1 MAAAKRKKRFFNIEM
16 PLIKKTTQLQAFE
29 VKDLD
34 GKYIKYDLTRLFKGK
49 SMLITFKTVLEE
61 DEVHTKPKELR
72 LMPYYLRRMVRRG
85 TNYVEDSFS
94 TNSKDAQIRLKPF
107 LVTRRKV
114 SRAVRKNLRNTAKEF
129 IIEYIKEKDYNTICN
144 ELLDGILQKAMLP
157 KLKKVYPLS
166 FCDIRIFETKELEKI
181 DMEKASEMQEADKE
195 SADIQAS
202 NEENIQEETEEIKE
216 ETESNP
222 IEEET
227 PEKKE

>member
-85 TNYVEDSFS
+85 TNYVEDSFE
-94 TNSKDAQIRLKPF
+94 TECTDAIIKFKPF

-114 SRAVRKNLRNTAKEF
+114 SRAVRKALRNKTKEELIAWAKDLPSEALF
-129 IIEYIKEKDYNTICN
+129 DEILKNKIQR
-144 ELLDGILQKAMLP
+144 ELSN
-157 KLKKVYPLS
+157 KLKKIYPLS
-166 FCDIRIFETKELEKI
+166 LCEIRVIKVMKEK
-181 DMEKASEMQEADKE
+181 
-195 SADIQAS
+195 
-202 NEENIQEETEEIKE
+202 
-216 ETESNP
+216 TESQ
-222 IEEET
+222 
-227 PEKKE
+227 